1 MTEKR
6 ENACMWQDRKHHLW
20 FPFSF
25 TKYYITNDRLMVKE
39 GLFTTTINET
49 LLYRIVDLGFR
60 QTLAGRR
67 YHCKSKSRCHAGDYP
82 KKYQESGKC
91 A

>member
-20 FPFSF
+20 FQFSF

-39 GLFTTTINET
+39 GLSLQPSTR
-49 LLYRIVDLGFR
+49 LYCTGLW
-60 QTLAGRR
+60 T
-67 YHCKSKSRCHAGDYP
+67 
-82 KKYQESGKC
+82 
-91 A
+91 